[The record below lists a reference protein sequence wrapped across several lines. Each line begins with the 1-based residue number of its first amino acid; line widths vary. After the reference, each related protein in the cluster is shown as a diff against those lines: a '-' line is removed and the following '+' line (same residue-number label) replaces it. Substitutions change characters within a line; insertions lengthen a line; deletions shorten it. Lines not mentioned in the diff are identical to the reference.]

1 MAMRGVSQSD
11 LVKDL
16 KLNSSTVSNW
26 CNGVMIPRM
35 DKMEMLADYLSISM
49 LDLMRDNSQDQEQE
63 KKELY
68 YLNII
73 EPHLAGADLNEKDLE
88 DICSFIDYVKTRKQ
102 Q

>member
-1 MAMRGVSQSD
+1 MATRGVSQSD
-11 LVKDL
+11 FVKDL
-16 KLNSSTVSNW
+16 GLNSSTVSNW
-26 CNGVMIPRM
+26 CNGVMFPRM
-35 DKMEMLADYLSISM
+35 DKIKMLAEYLNISM
-49 LDLMRDNSQDQEQE
+49 LDLMRDNSQEQEQ
-63 KKELY
+63 KKERY